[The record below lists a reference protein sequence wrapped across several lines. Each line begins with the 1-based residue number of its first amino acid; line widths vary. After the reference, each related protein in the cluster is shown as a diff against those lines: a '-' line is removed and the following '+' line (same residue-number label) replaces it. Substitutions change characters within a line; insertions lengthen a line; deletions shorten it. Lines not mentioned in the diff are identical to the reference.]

1 MTGISGRAK
10 MFQRHWRAPAERFA
24 AAPTVGLRAE
34 IHMKIKIIETF
45 STADLAFVRVT
56 AENGATGWGQTAP
69 YHADITALVLHRQV
83 APWALGSAVDG
94 DLDDLLDLIGER
106 EHKFPG
112 SHLRRAMGG
121 VDTAIWDLRGKLAGK
136 PVTELLG
143 GTPMALRAYASSMK
157 RDITPEDEAE
167 RFRRLRGEHGFD
179 AFKFR
184 VGAEVGRNA
193 DEWPGRTEAI
203 IPTVRRALGDGVDLL
218 ADANSCYSPARAIE
232 VGRLMEAH
240 GMVHYEEPCP
250 YWELEQTRAVTDALD
265 IDVAGGEQDCEF
277 SVWKQIIRDRVVDI
291 VQPDVLYLGGM
302 ARSMRVAAMAAEAG
316 IPVTPHAA
324 NRSLV
329 TVFTMHYLA
338 AIPNA
343 GKYLELSIEGED
355 YYPWEQ
361 GLFTGDPYRVEN
373 GHVRI
378 SGEPGWGVEIAPQW
392 LECATYQASR
402 LEA

>member
-1 MTGISGRAK
+1 
-10 MFQRHWRAPAERFA
+10 
-24 AAPTVGLRAE
+24 
-34 IHMKIKIIETF
+34 MKIKTIETF
-45 STADLAFVRVT
+45 SSPYVAFVRVT
-56 AENGATGWGQTAP
+56 AEDGSTGWGQVAP
-69 YHADITALVLHRQV
+69 YHADLTALVLHRQV
-83 APWALGSAVDG
+83 APWVLGTEVHC
-94 DLDDLLDLIGER
+94 DLDDLMDLVGER

-121 VDTAIWDLRGKLAGK
+121 FDTALWDLRGKLAGK
-136 PVTELLG
+136 PVVELLG
-143 GTPMALRAYASSMK
+143 GKPTTLRAYASSMK
-157 RDITPEDEAE
+157 RDITPADEAE

-184 VGAEVGRNA
+184 VGAEVGRNV
-193 DEWPGRTEAI
+193 DEWPGRTEEI
-203 IPTVRRALGDGVDLL
+203 IPTIRRALGDGVDLL

-250 YWELEQTRAVTDALD
+250 YWELEQTREVTETLD
-265 IDVAGGEQDCEF
+265 IDVTGGEQDCEF

-291 VQPDVLYLGGM
+291 VQPDILYLGGM
-302 ARSMRVAAMAAEAG
+302 ARSMRLASMAAAAG
-316 IPVTPHAA
+316 MPVTPHAA
-324 NRSLV
+324 NRSMV

-361 GLFTGDPYRVEN
+361 GLFLTDPYRVED

-378 SGEPGWGVEIAPQW
+378 SDAPGWGLEISPDW
-392 LECATYQASR
+392 LENATYQASR
-402 LEA
+402 LDA